1 MLNKFHYFQIKTNT
15 LRKFGELMHLL
26 HENCDTLEIYGVDK
40 YLTSV
45 GLVVNAKYRGRG
57 IAEHILRAR
66 KLICNTF
73 GIKVTSTV
81 FTSDSSNRIA
91 DKVGFKLDKI
101 MR

>member
-1 MLNKFHYFQIKTNT
+1 MS
-15 LRKFGELMHLL
+15 LL
-26 HENCDTLEIYGVDK
+26 HENCNIFELYKVDK

-45 GLVVNAKYRGRG
+45 GLAVDNKYRGRG
-57 IAEHILRAR
+57 IAEHCLRIR
-66 KLICNTF
+66 KSICKEF

-81 FTSDSSNRIA
+81 FTADSSNRIA